1 MLTVLAQL
9 KEEAQFLGLDL
20 IISTV
25 PGLPV
30 VNYTI
35 MQDGKRLTTCQ
46 GYAQCS
52 AYFEEFFRRTMLV
65 ETCTN
70 QN

>member
-1 MLTVLAQL
+1 MHTILANL
-9 KEEAQFLGLDL
+9 KQEAQFLGLDL
-20 IISTV
+20 IISTI

-35 MQDGKRLTTCQ
+35 MQEGKRLATCQ

-52 AYFEEFFRRTMLV
+52 AYLEDFFRQQMLV

-70 QN
+70 RN